1 MSCILEIC
9 RPVMCLRNPCE
20 GLTCRR
26 YPGARCVPDYCD
38 RCNAHFY
45 IGRTKVYCGGKLK
58 VTVNM

>member
-1 MSCILEIC
+1 
-9 RPVMCLRNPCE
+9 MCLRNPCE

-26 YPGARCVPDYCD
+26 YPGARCVPDYCGG
-38 RCNAHFY
+38 CNAEFY